1 MRHRYKLYYSNG
13 TSEIGTGLSDR
24 IGLYPKIADA
34 HVVIDL
40 TTGYIIKNRWATKDE
55 AIKFICSLKS
65 KYVRRIFKKRF
76 LKLYGGS

>member
-40 TTGYIIKNRWATKDE
+40 TAKEIVKNRYGTIDE
-55 AIKFICSLKS
+55 ALNLMCSLKS

-76 LKLYGGS
+76 L